1 MGHMVVVHMELLHMA
16 QVVDMVGVV
25 EYMAS

>member
-1 MGHMVVVHMELLHMA
+1 MGHMVVVHMELLHME